1 MKEIAKRQNEELY
14 LKLQFAARKLFNRA
28 ELTGY
33 LTWFFCMVS
42 VVVGLLCGN
51 DSHFIFAI
59 IIIVSEVAALFFDKY
74 TAQTILNAAD
84 LRALFDHHVLNLPLP
99 KTEKPKEELLEIAE
113 NLKQN
118 HYKEYSYQISHTGK
132 QQPPGVKDWYDTE
145 VDVPKGSCA
154 AYYVFKNNQWWD
166 KKMVLFKTV
175 ISIALLIAVILVF
188 IFIFLNLSFSDSLWF
203 VVGSL
208 ALTVK
213 IVERIVIS
221 TRYHDASVK
230 IDTLLNIFDT
240 LGKDKAIPEIQNAIT
255 ARRRLPVVHI
265 NLFHNVK
272 AFSYHLLF
280 GKSNQKM

>member
-14 LKLQFAARKLFNRA
+14 LKLQFAACKLFNRA

-59 IIIVSEVAALFFDKY
+59 IIIVSEVTALFFDKY

-118 HYKEYSYQISHTGK
+118 HYKEYSYQVSHTGK

-145 VDVPKGSCA
+145 VDVPEGSCA

-188 IFIFLNLSFSDSLWF
+188 IFIFLNHSFSDSLWF

-272 AFSYHLLF
+272 AFAYHLLF